1 MSDFTVNMLD
11 LIRQK
16 ETQGNYDIFAGDKA
30 TANRKLTNKSLSE
43 IIALQGNKA
52 AGAYQ
57 FKPQTLRMLIKDLGL
72 TGKEKFTPAF
82 QDVLAT
88 RLLERRGLN
97 DYLAGKMRPEEF
109 ALGAAKEWASL
120 PVLTPVVGRKQ
131 EVQPGM
137 SYYQGYGSN
146 KALLNEDEFNNY
158 KQLLGFRNQAPT
170 PAPQPSFL
178 TQAANAVTA
187 PMTAATDYLSDVF
200 WNPRKLFGRTTD

>member
-1 MSDFTVNMLD
+1 MSEFTVNMLD
-11 LIRQK
+11 LIKQK
-16 ETQGNYDIFAGDKA
+16 ETQGNYDIFAGDKP
-30 TANRKLTNKSLSE
+30 TANRKLTNKTLSQ
-43 IIALQGNKA
+43 IIAMQGNKA

-57 FKPQTLRMLIKDLGL
+57 FKPQTLKTLIKDLGL
-72 TGKEKFTPAF
+72 TGNEKFSPAF

-97 DYLAGKMRPEEF
+97 DYLAGNMPAEKF

-120 PVLTPVVGRKQ
+120 PVLTPMMGRKQ

-158 KQLLGFRNQAPT
+158 KQLLGYNTQAA
-170 PAPQPSFL
+170 PAPQTNFL

-187 PMTAATDYLSDVF
+187 PMAAATDYLSDVF
-200 WNPRKLFGRTTD
+200 WNPKKLFGRTTD

>member
-11 LIRQK
+11 LIKQK

-30 TANRKLTNKSLSE
+30 TANRKLTNKTLSQ
-43 IIALQGNKA
+43 IIAMQGNKA

-57 FKPQTLRMLIKDLGL
+57 FKPQTLKTLIKDLGL
-72 TGKEKFTPAF
+72 TGNEKFTPAF

-97 DYLAGKMRPEEF
+97 DYLAGNMPAEKF

-120 PVLTPVVGRKQ
+120 PVLTPMMGRKQ

-146 KALLNEDEFNNY
+146 KALLNADEFNNY
-158 KQLLGFRNQAPT
+158 KQLLGYNTQTTPT
-170 PAPQPSFL
+170 PQPSFL
-178 TQAANAVTA
+178 TQAANAVAA

-200 WNPRKLFGRTTD
+200 WNPKKLFGKTTD

>member
-11 LIRQK
+11 LIKQK

-30 TANRKLTNKSLSE
+30 TANRKLTNKTLSQ
-43 IIALQGNKA
+43 IIAMQGNKA

-57 FKPQTLRMLIKDLGL
+57 FKPQTLKMLIKDLGL

-97 DYLAGKMRPEEF
+97 DYLEGRMPPEKF

-120 PVLTPVVGRKQ
+120 PVLAPVVGRKM

-137 SYYQGYGSN
+137 SYYEGYGSN
-146 KALLNEDEFNNY
+146 KALLNADEFSNY
-158 KQLLGFRNQAPT
+158 KQLLGFQNQPAPT
-170 PAPQPSFL
+170 PQPSFL
-178 TQAANAVTA
+178 SRAANAVAA
-187 PMTAATDYLSDVF
+187 PVTAATDYLSDVF
-200 WNPRKLFGRTTD
+200 WNPKKLFGRTTD

>member
-11 LIRQK
+11 LIKQK
-16 ETQGNYDIFAGDKA
+16 ETQGNYDIFAGDKP
-30 TANRKLTNKSLSE
+30 TANRKLTNKTLSQ
-43 IIALQGNKA
+43 IIAMQGNKA

-57 FKPQTLRMLIKDLGL
+57 FKPQTLKTLIKDLGL
-72 TGKEKFTPAF
+72 TGNEKFTPAF

-97 DYLAGKMRPEEF
+97 DYLAGNMPAEKF

-120 PVLTPVVGRKQ
+120 PVLTPMMGRKQ

-146 KALLNEDEFNNY
+146 KALLNADEFNNY
-158 KQLLGFRNQAPT
+158 KQLLGYNTQTTPT
-170 PAPQPSFL
+170 PQPSFL
-178 TQAANAVTA
+178 TQAANAVAA

-200 WNPRKLFGRTTD
+200 WNPRKLFGKTTD

>member
-11 LIRQK
+11 LIKQK
-16 ETQGNYDIFAGDKA
+16 ESQGNYDIFAGDKS

-43 IIALQGNKA
+43 VIAMQGNKA

-57 FKPQTLRMLIKDLGL
+57 FKPQTLKTLIKDLGL

-97 DYLAGKMRPEEF
+97 DYLAGNMPADKF
-109 ALGAAKEWASL
+109 ALNAAKEWASL
-120 PVLTPVVGRKQ
+120 PVLTTTVGRKG

-137 SYYQGYGSN
+137 SYYEGYGSN
-146 KALLNEDEFNNY
+146 KALLSPEEFNNY
-158 KQLLGFRNQAPT
+158 KQLLGFQNKPT

-178 TQAANAVTA
+178 SQAANAVAA
-187 PMTAATDYLSDVF
+187 PVTAATDYLSDVF
-200 WNPRKLFGRTTD
+200 WNPKKLFGRTTD